1 MGKKIHQ
8 RWFFSILLL
17 ITGLNFF
24 INPRFVYGVSCD
36 QNSCDSADNRQQC
49 LQDTIDNCSSLI
61 SQKQQEK
68 KSLSTTISIING
80 NIAIQQLQIDQTL
93 FQINTLQQEVKELAE
108 RIGGLNISLDRLSSI
123 LVKRVGEQYK
133 RTQIDPIFL
142 LFKSNSLNSFLSEYK
157 YIKLAK
163 KQTLEAMHRAESQRL
178 IYDEQKN
185 LKEQKQLELE
195 AVEEKLELQR
205 VSLANQK
212 QEKENLLAITKHDE
226 SRYQDLL
233 NNAQKELKA
242 LVDAKF
248 TGKKEN
254 VAEGE
259 IIGFMGSTGFS
270 TGAHLH
276 FSYFD
281 LKESE
286 NDSLFTGNSYYFS
299 RHKDPLSILALKSI
313 YFEARSC
320 NDVPSSTT
328 KSVGNGSFNW
338 PMSNPRVTQC
348 YGNTPYSSVYR
359 DNFHR
364 GIDLVDSNNRAI
376 KTVKKGVAYFYRGA
390 TSLGNHVRVFHEDG
404 TMTLY
409 AHMQ

>member
-8 RWFFSILLL
+8 YWLLSIFLL
-17 ITGLNFF
+17 ITGLSFL
-24 INPRFVYGVSCD
+24 ISPRLVYGVSCD
-36 QNSCDSADNRQQC
+36 SNSCDSADNRQQC
-49 LQDTIDNCSSLI
+49 LQDTINNCSSLI

-93 FQINTLQQEVKELAE
+93 FQIDALQQEIQELAE

-133 RTQIDPIFL
+133 RTQVDPIFL
-142 LFKSNSLNSFLSEYK
+142 LFKGNSLNSFLSEYK

-195 AVEEKLELQR
+195 IIEKKLEAQR
-205 VSLANQK
+205 VSLASQK

-226 SRYQDLL
+226 SRYQNLL
-233 NNAQKELKA
+233 DDAQKELQA
-242 LVDAKF
+242 FVNAKF
-248 TGKKEN
+248 TGKKES

-270 TGAHLH
+270 TGPHLH
-276 FSYFD
+276 FSYFN
-281 LKESE
+281 LKEDE
-286 NDSLFTGNSYYFS
+286 NNDLFSGASYYFS
-299 RHKDPLSILALKSI
+299 RNRDPFSLLASKSV
-313 YFEARSC
+313 YFESHSC

-328 KSVGNGSFNW
+328 KSAGSGSYGW
-338 PMSNPRVTQC
+338 PMNNPRITQC
-348 YGNTPYSSVYR
+348 YGGTPYSSAYQG
-359 DNFHR
+359 NFHR
-364 GIDLVDSNNRAI
+364 GVDLVDSNNKAI
-376 KTVKKGVAYFYRGA
+376 KSVKKGIAYFYRGA